1 MQMSPTQRHCLIR
14 AFSSSSLRVCFAFE
28 MSTTVEKSSRKGHP
42 EQEKLF
48 LSLLSRPEYKLVGED
63 GDGVMERKLQA
74 WWEPL
79 LECFVTYNQAVLA
92 KQPKTRGLG
101 FQQELN
107 VKGIQSKDK
116 SMKDKCMSCKRQF
129 KVDRHQVRGETGAA
143 ADGQLA
149 NAQAAIDAATENWPL
164 FGLTPS
170 WLSMMTK

>member
-1 MQMSPTQRHCLIR
+1 LIFADRQCLIR
-14 AFSSSSLRVCFAFE
+14 AFSSSSLLVCFAFE
-28 MSTTVEKSSRKGHP
+28 MSTTAEKSSRKRHP

-48 LSLLSRPEYKLVGED
+48 LNLLSRPEYKLVGED

-79 LECFVTYNQAVLA
+79 LECFVTDNQAVLA
-92 KQPKTRGLG
+92 KQPKTARGLG

-107 VKGIQSKDK
+107 VNGIQSKYK

-149 NAQAAIDAATENWPL
+149 NAQAAIDAATENWP
-164 FGLTPS
+164 
-170 WLSMMTK
+170 